1 VSSTF
6 RSAVLAVLA
15 LLALAVAGCGGD
27 DDGGGSTASADSGDA
42 GGKVT
47 LRVGT
52 QKDGIRAVLQKS
64 GQLDDLPYEIEWST
78 FVAGPP
84 LVEAAGADR
93 IDVAWVGC
101 APPIFG
107 AAAGADFKVIAAV
120 QERDSQENRLL
131 VPQDSDIASVEDL
144 KGKKL
149 GVGALTWGNLPM
161 SRLMLRDAGITWMKD
176 IEVLPVGVGPASW
189 ARLKNGSVD
198 ALNLPSTQHEMMA
211 QAGTAIRRLP
221 IPEQFQNVF
230 SNGLAAS
237 DKLIQDNPKLIEGM
251 GRAIAKSQV
260 ACMANFEACVRAYWQ
275 IDPSSKPAADKQDE
289 WVRTFVAVN
298 KRTAEIGQLS
308 QRDGRHGAYTAD
320 DWKNFVAKM
329 KEGEQIANDNFD
341 ISSLYTD
348 RFVKAFNDFDL
359 EAVRA
364 AARNVKQ

>member
-1 VSSTF
+1 MKRLSKMF
-6 RSAVLAVLA
+6 LACQ
-15 LLALAVAGCGGD
+15 LALAAVW
-27 DDGGGSTASADSGDA
+27 SAVPA
-42 GGKVT
+42 QAQTVVKV
-47 LRVGT
+47 GYPP
-52 QKDGIRAVLQKS
+52 A
-64 GQLDDLPYEIEWST
+64 WS
-78 FVAGPP
+78 A
-84 LVEAAGADR
+84 VEAAIPFGETLGFFKEEGIR
-93 IDVAWVGC
+93 IDYVSIQGTGVLLPQVANGSVE
-101 APPIFG
+101 FG
-107 AAAGADFKVIAAV
+107 IMNPDLAVIAASKGEPFPV
-120 QERDSQENRLL
+120 KFFYNFYPRNIFEFVVL
-131 VPQDSDIASVEDL
+131 QDSPIQSLKDL